1 MGWQLLHSI
10 QGGVMATPL
19 FLRRNGEG
27 IPAKGVWMATPLS
40 LRRDGDGMATSPFH
54 LKGCG
59 WRSGEEGQS
68 KGVCMATPLSLE
80 EEW

>member
-1 MGWQLLHSI
+1 
-10 QGGVMATPL
+10 MATPL

-27 IPAKGVWMATPLS
+27 IQAKGVWVATPLS
-40 LRRDGDGMATSPFH
+40 LRRDGDGMTTSPFH

-59 WRSGEEGQS
+59 WRSREEGPS
-68 KGVCMATPLSLE
+68 KGVWMATPLSLE